1 MKNNLLK
8 KINPFLKSSLIVS
21 IFFAIDKVFAFVRQ
35 TFVAR
40 QFGLSYELDVF
51 NAANNIPDL
60 LSALISGG
68 ALGVALI
75 PVLTEYFEKKQDKEK
90 QEGWRI
96 FSIVVNLAFIITGI
110 IAIIIAI
117 FANFIITKLI
127 APGFPPE
134 QQILSV
140 ELMRLDLIAIMI
152 FSISGLV
159 MAGLQ
164 SNKHFLFPALAPILY
179 NVGQIFGVMILSPK
193 EPISLFGITFPHF
206 SMGIHGL
213 VYGVIIGA
221 TLHLLIQLPPLF
233 KMGYRWYPGL
243 GLKDPK
249 IHQLGT
255 LLGPRVITKFFIFMF
270 FIVRDNLASGMGEG
284 AVTALNM
291 GWFIMQVPETLLG
304 TAFAIIL
311 LPTISEI
318 TAKKDDQKFKIR
330 MNQAYRIMLA
340 LTIPA
345 AAILAAG
352 VQPAVANLL
361 NYTTAETARVVL
373 ATRIYLLGLA
383 SHALLEITV
392 RAFYAQKNAMVPLY
406 AATAN
411 AILYVI
417 FAINFAKWWG
427 FAGIAFANSLAFTLE
442 LALLMVI
449 LNRKHQGIINFWR
462 SLIRITLPSLTFST
476 IIYFVIENGW
486 VTAQSGLMQ
495 VLISAILM
503 LGGLLAVWPFIH
515 PELKLLQQMDA

>member
-21 IFFAIDKVFAFVRQ
+21 IFFAIDKIFAFVRQ

-75 PVLTEYFEKKQDKEK
+75 PVLTEYFEKNQEKEK

-110 IAIIIAI
+110 IAVIIAI
-117 FANFIITKLI
+117 FAKFIITKLI

-134 QQILSV
+134 QQMLSI

-179 NVGQIFGVMILSPK
+179 NVGQIFGVMILSP
-193 EPISLFGITFPHF
+193 
-206 SMGIHGL
+206 
-213 VYGVIIGA
+213 YGVIIGA

-318 TAKKDDQKFKIR
+318 TAKKDDEKFKIR

-361 NYTTAETARVVL
+361 GYTAAETARVVL

-406 AATAN
+406 AAATN

-442 LALLMVI
+442 LILLLVI
-449 LNRKHQGIINFWR
+449 LNRKHKGIVNFWR
-462 SLIRITLPSLTFST
+462 SLIRITLPSLAFSL
-476 IIYFVIENGW
+476 IIWLIIENNW
-486 VTAQSGLMQ
+486 VASQSGLMQ
-495 VLISAILM
+495 VFLSAILM
-503 LGGLLAVWPFIH
+503 LAGLLAVWPFIR
-515 PELKLLQQMDA
+515 PDLKLLQEMDA